1 MAKIVGHKFNIQL
14 RQSKILHTKTFSYPL
29 YQGTLSV
36 REDFQYYESH
46 SYNKTGFVE
55 EWPLRSHVWEINN
68 VKKQLC
74 RNEITKVS
82 YITVRQAYPL
92 CDQNLHVLTID
103 MYKCILTVILRQSF
117 KGHSSTNPVLL

>member
-1 MAKIVGHKFNIQL
+1 MAFMCILNTHIVNL
-14 RQSKILHTKTFSYPL
+14 FSPL

-46 SYNKTGFVE
+46 SHNEMGYVE

-82 YITVRQAYPL
+82 CIT
-92 CDQNLHVLTID
+92 H
-103 MYKCILTVILRQSF
+103 RQSF
-117 KGHSSTNPVLL
+117 LSL